1 MEGDIIVKDT
11 AAGNQ
16 LENTLLNTI
25 QQNTKKIDQLTVDL
39 EKSEARQT
47 SLSHLVQ
54 QIDFRTIPGGYSQLE
69 NQVWKWNNTFKLV
82 GAVVMLVRKQCD
94 NAVDFFDKN
103 FEEYEEGFAANGE
116 L

>member
-11 AAGNQ
+11 ATGNQ
-16 LENTLLNTI
+16 LENTLLNMI

-69 NQVWKWNNTFKLV
+69 NQV
-82 GAVVMLVRKQCD
+82 
-94 NAVDFFDKN
+94 
-103 FEEYEEGFAANGE
+103 
-116 L
+116 